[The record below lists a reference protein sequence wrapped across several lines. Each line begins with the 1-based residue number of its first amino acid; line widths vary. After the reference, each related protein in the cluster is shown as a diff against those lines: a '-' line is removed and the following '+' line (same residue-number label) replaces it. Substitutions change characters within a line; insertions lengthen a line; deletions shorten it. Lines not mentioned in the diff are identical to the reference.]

1 MRWWC
6 CVFAFVLTLHL
17 DIIAAKSAAQPP
29 PNAIKN
35 KPRTMPTTRPAADH
49 LSTAYYA
56 NSCPNLE
63 AIINQKVNA
72 WIKRDSTLAP
82 SIIRLH
88 FHDCAIRGCD
98 ASILLNYP
106 GSEKRAHASKTLRG
120 FALIDEIKAE
130 VERRCPRTVSCADI
144 LTAAA
149 RDATVL
155 AGGPFWQVPFGRKDG
170 RVSLVKE
177 ANTVPQGHENIT
189 SLIDLFQK
197 LGLNI
202 VDLVVLSGSHTIG
215 RSTCSSIQQRFSNFN
230 GTGKPDQS
238 IDFNYLNSL
247 KRQCKLDT
255 NFVNLDGTTPRTFDV
270 AYYTNLEKKMGLLST
285 DQLLHSD
292 SRTSP
297 IVDAL
302 ASQAQLFTS
311 QFAVS
316 MVKLGNVQVLTGKTQ
331 GEIRRNCN
339 FVNS

>member
-6 CVFAFVLTLHL
+6 CVFGFVLTLHL

-63 AIINQKVNA
+63 AIINQK
-72 WIKRDSTLAP
+72 
-82 SIIRLH
+82 
-88 FHDCAIRGCD
+88 GCD

-106 GSEKRAHASKTLRG
+106 GSERRAHASKTLRG

-130 VERRCPRTVSCADI
+130 VERRCPRTVSCSDI

-149 RDATVL
+149 RDATVF

-170 RVSLVKE
+170 RVSLAKE
-177 ANTVPQGHENIT
+177 ADTVPQGHENIT
-189 SLIDLFQK
+189 SLLDLFQK

-230 GTGKPDQS
+230 GTGKPDPS

-247 KRQCKLDT
+247 RRQCKLST

-316 MVKLGNVQVLTGKTQ
+316 MVKLGNVQVFTGKTQ